1 MNLNICHKYLS
12 LTDAKVVYIGSCVC
26 VKNTTRNIQSRKQ
39 SENVDRVFNA
49 MVIPGAN
56 HMYLS
61 MLIEHVFI
69 FTNSMA
75 RVCISNI

>member
-1 MNLNICHKYLS
+1 MNLKICHKYLS

-39 SENVDRVFNA
+39 SENVVRVFNV

-56 HMYLS
+56 C
-61 MLIEHVFI
+61 LIPFLLLL
-69 FTNSMA
+69 
-75 RVCISNI
+75 VCVTQSINKIP